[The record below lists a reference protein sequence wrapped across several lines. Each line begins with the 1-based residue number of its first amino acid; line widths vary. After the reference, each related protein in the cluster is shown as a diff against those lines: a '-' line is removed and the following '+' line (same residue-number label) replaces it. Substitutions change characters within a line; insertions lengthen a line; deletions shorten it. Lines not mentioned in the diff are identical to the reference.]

1 MSKALIL
8 QVYDPLSSYFLRE
21 HFHAVYKGDV
31 CSITWSTLR
40 MLPTT
45 WWQLG
50 GKQEG
55 VLPCS
60 RALQQDTRSLWSS
73 AFTWVLTTAF
83 SATTPPRREASKH
96 GGGMM
101 RGNWKIRSKSAGRG
115 EALHPPPPQTL
126 APSTK
131 HVNIAAGHLTP
142 FPRDAL
148 VYTGGTPSW
157 RFICATFPAPSIPP
171 LHHHYLSHLF
181 SVHSSS
187 GGNIKMR
194 CVHSES
200 AVTISS
206 PPSLPLPL
214 CRLLS
219 PYMAEPHKASE
230 RSRENTARRKLK
242 YDTMI
247 LSRLRVSLQQCDIS
261 IWSRRRTRRKEGEKE
276 REVVVRG
283 ANEKINTQAA
293 FQYLV
298 KQPDIACCSV
308 IGGAQEYNGNH
319 SSPLWRKGCLA
330 AVCHVKSVS
339 PNSCM
344 LPVHHL
350 SSVQGSAQRDFI
362 TKPLWQQ
369 LSYWQTQTSTE
380 FPGYPHSRLLCASC
394 APVRLQSALYGLFI
408 SRDGR
413 IHAQINRLGVKMT
426 HILWFLSGISRAA
439 WMCVDFGD
447 VTWLWGIIVGNFW
460 KPEQTK

>member
-1 MSKALIL
+1 MVLRTEGIL
-8 QVYDPLSSYFLRE
+8 GNVGTVGRVWAERQAERKSRGYFFCFVLPSSSLWASRCWHSFTGTLCPWARHSSSYFLRE

-83 SATTPPRREASKH
+83 SATTPLRREASKH

-206 PPSLPLPL
+206 PPSLFL
-214 CRLLS
+214 CAVFFLHTW
-219 PYMAEPHKASE
+219 P
-230 RSRENTARRKLK
+230 
-242 YDTMI
+242 
-247 LSRLRVSLQQCDIS
+247 SL
-261 IWSRRRTRRKEGEKE
+261 
-276 REVVVRG
+276 
-283 ANEKINTQAA
+283 
-293 FQYLV
+293 
-298 KQPDIACCSV
+298 
-308 IGGAQEYNGNH
+308 
-319 SSPLWRKGCLA
+319 
-330 AVCHVKSVS
+330 
-339 PNSCM
+339 
-344 LPVHHL
+344 
-350 SSVQGSAQRDFI
+350 
-362 TKPLWQQ
+362 TKPRREAGKTLLAGSWNMTLWY
-369 LSYWQTQTSTE
+369 S
-380 FPGYPHSRLLCASC
+380 PGWEWVCSNVTYQSEVEEEQGGRRGRKRGRWWWGGLMRKSIPKLHFSI
-394 APVRLQSALYGLFI
+394 LQNNPI
-408 SRDGR
+408 
-413 IHAQINRLGVKMT
+413 
-426 HILWFLSGISRAA
+426 
-439 WMCVDFGD
+439 
-447 VTWLWGIIVGNFW
+447 
-460 KPEQTK
+460 

>member
-101 RGNWKIRSKSAGRG
+101 RGNWKIRSKSARRG

-187 GGNIKMR
+187 GGNIK
-194 CVHSES
+194 CDVCIQSQLLQ
-200 AVTISS
+200 
-206 PPSLPLPL
+206 SLPLPPSSSVPSSFSIHGRASQSL
-214 CRLLS
+214 GEKQEKHCS
-219 PYMAEPHKASE
+219 QEAEIWH
-230 RSRENTARRKLK
+230 
-242 YDTMI
+242 YDT
-247 LSRLRVSLQQCDIS
+247 LQAES
-261 IWSRRRTRRKEGEKE
+261 ESAAMWH
-276 REVVVRG
+276 
-283 ANEKINTQAA
+283 IN
-293 FQYLV
+293 L
-298 KQPDIACCSV
+298 K
-308 IGGAQEYNGNH
+308 
-319 SSPLWRKGCLA
+319 
-330 AVCHVKSVS
+330 
-339 PNSCM
+339 
-344 LPVHHL
+344 
-350 SSVQGSAQRDFI
+350 
-362 TKPLWQQ
+362 
-369 LSYWQTQTSTE
+369 
-380 FPGYPHSRLLCASC
+380 
-394 APVRLQSALYGLFI
+394 
-408 SRDGR
+408 
-413 IHAQINRLGVKMT
+413 
-426 HILWFLSGISRAA
+426 
-439 WMCVDFGD
+439 
-447 VTWLWGIIVGNFW
+447 
-460 KPEQTK
+460 

>member
-1 MSKALIL
+1 MVLRTEGIL
-8 QVYDPLSSYFLRE
+8 GNVGTVGRVWAERQAERKSRGYFFCFVLPSSSLWASRCRHSFTGTLCPWARHSSSYFLRE

-206 PPSLPLPL
+206 PPSSSVPSSFSIHGRASQSLGEKQGKH
-214 CRLLS
+214 CS
-219 PYMAEPHKASE
+219 QEAEIWH
-230 RSRENTARRKLK
+230 
-242 YDTMI
+242 YDT
-247 LSRLRVSLQQCDIS
+247 LQAES
-261 IWSRRRTRRKEGEKE
+261 ESAAMWH
-276 REVVVRG
+276 
-283 ANEKINTQAA
+283 IN
-293 FQYLV
+293 L
-298 KQPDIACCSV
+298 K
-308 IGGAQEYNGNH
+308 
-319 SSPLWRKGCLA
+319 
-330 AVCHVKSVS
+330 
-339 PNSCM
+339 
-344 LPVHHL
+344 
-350 SSVQGSAQRDFI
+350 
-362 TKPLWQQ
+362 
-369 LSYWQTQTSTE
+369 
-380 FPGYPHSRLLCASC
+380 
-394 APVRLQSALYGLFI
+394 
-408 SRDGR
+408 
-413 IHAQINRLGVKMT
+413 
-426 HILWFLSGISRAA
+426 
-439 WMCVDFGD
+439 
-447 VTWLWGIIVGNFW
+447 
-460 KPEQTK
+460 

>member
-1 MSKALIL
+1 MVLRTEGIL
-8 QVYDPLSSYFLRE
+8 GNVGTVGRVWAERQAERKSRGYFFCFVLPSSSLWASRCWHSFTGTLCPWARHSSSYFLRE

-73 AFTWVLTTAF
+73 AFIWVLTTAF

-206 PPSLPLPL
+206 PPSLPPSVPSSFSIHGRASQSLGEKQGKH
-214 CRLLS
+214 CS
-219 PYMAEPHKASE
+219 QEAEIWH
-230 RSRENTARRKLK
+230 
-242 YDTMI
+242 YDT
-247 LSRLRVSLQQCDIS
+247 LQAES
-261 IWSRRRTRRKEGEKE
+261 ESAAMWH
-276 REVVVRG
+276 
-283 ANEKINTQAA
+283 IN
-293 FQYLV
+293 L
-298 KQPDIACCSV
+298 K
-308 IGGAQEYNGNH
+308 
-319 SSPLWRKGCLA
+319 
-330 AVCHVKSVS
+330 
-339 PNSCM
+339 
-344 LPVHHL
+344 
-350 SSVQGSAQRDFI
+350 
-362 TKPLWQQ
+362 
-369 LSYWQTQTSTE
+369 
-380 FPGYPHSRLLCASC
+380 
-394 APVRLQSALYGLFI
+394 
-408 SRDGR
+408 
-413 IHAQINRLGVKMT
+413 
-426 HILWFLSGISRAA
+426 
-439 WMCVDFGD
+439 
-447 VTWLWGIIVGNFW
+447 
-460 KPEQTK
+460 

>member
-126 APSTK
+126 APSAK

-171 LHHHYLSHLF
+171 LHHHFLSHLF

-187 GGNIKMR
+187 GGHIKMR

-214 CRLLS
+214 CSFLS
-219 PYMAEPHKASE
+219 PYMAEPHKASKDSE

-276 REVVVRG
+276 REEVVRG
-283 ANEKINTQAA
+283 TNEKINTQAA
-293 FQYLV
+293 FQYLA

-308 IGGAQEYNGNH
+308 IGGRRNIMG
-319 SSPLWRKGCLA
+319 
-330 AVCHVKSVS
+330 
-339 PNSCM
+339 
-344 LPVHHL
+344 
-350 SSVQGSAQRDFI
+350 I
-362 TKPLWQQ
+362 
-369 LSYWQTQTSTE
+369 
-380 FPGYPHSRLLCASC
+380 
-394 APVRLQSALYGLFI
+394 
-408 SRDGR
+408 
-413 IHAQINRLGVKMT
+413 IHRP
-426 HILWFLSGISRAA
+426 SGEKAA
-439 WMCVDFGD
+439 WLRCVM
-447 VTWLWGIIVGNFW
+447 W
-460 KPEQTK
+460 KVCLLTAACCLCTI